1 MASFFCHGVA
11 GTKRSRLERI
21 VRRLTSDAFAGRCEF
36 FTPQRSRLDQ
46 LHRTCSVRLQGCSP
60 EPTTADG
67 VQPLSGCT
75 ESVADEN
82 RTLRCRVMP
91 LITITRSLSGAA

>member
-1 MASFFCHGVA
+1 MLLLSTVN
-11 GTKRSRLERI
+11 
-21 VRRLTSDAFAGRCEF
+21 F
-36 FTPQRSRLDQ
+36 FTRRRSNPGQ
-46 LHRTCSVRLQGCSP
+46 LHRTGSVRLQCCSP
-60 EPTTADG
+60 GLATADG

-91 LITITRSLSGAA
+91 LLTITRSLSGAA